1 MDDRFIGYRG
11 SQENE
16 WSWEAERATR
26 PTRNRARGGRKLALS
41 ALAAF
46 ALGAVM
52 GGAFYLL
59 AGGGDTDDGAA
70 VIATS
75 TPTIRPTALSNAQPT
90 AAFTNTPD
98 PSAVPQSPDQ
108 ATALF
113 AWNARAGKWQQDSL
127 IPGKTDYAEGDT
139 VPFLFRLWNVSP
151 GQVYEVAIDYFDC
164 GLSPE
169 RSFDY
174 LSSPGDSAP
183 RLVAPGP
190 GRERPDSQVPLP
202 DAVQA
207 AGGTAYVSAWGG
219 TFQQA
224 PEVSPTSSCTGDQR
238 VNLRVLAGSST
249 VYIEWGGHL
258 ASAADW
264 PENGAASA
272 RAPFGMSAVLQ
283 GTLAI
288 RLQVLPNT
296 ISR

>member
-1 MDDRFIGYRG
+1 
-11 SQENE
+11 
-16 WSWEAERATR
+16 
-26 PTRNRARGGRKLALS
+26 
-41 ALAAF
+41 
-46 ALGAVM
+46 
-52 GGAFYLL
+52 
-59 AGGGDTDDGAA
+59 
-70 VIATS
+70 
-75 TPTIRPTALSNAQPT
+75 
-90 AAFTNTPD
+90 
-98 PSAVPQSPDQ
+98 
-108 ATALF
+108 
-113 AWNARAGKWQQDSL
+113 
-127 IPGKTDYAEGDT
+127 
-139 VPFLFRLWNVSP
+139 
-151 GQVYEVAIDYFDC
+151 
-164 GLSPE
+164 
-169 RSFDY
+169 
-174 LSSPGDSAP
+174 
-183 RLVAPGP
+183 
-190 GRERPDSQVPLP
+190 RERPDSQVPLP

-238 VNLRVLAGSST
+238 VDLRVLAGSST

>member
-16 WSWEAERATR
+16 WSWEAEKAAGR
-26 PTRNRARGGRKLALS
+26 TRNRIRGGHKLALS

-52 GGAFYLL
+52 GGALYL
-59 AGGGDTDDGAA
+59 ASGGDSNDGAA
-70 VIATS
+70 VIATAS
-75 TPTIRPTALSNAQPT
+75 PIRPTALSNSQPT
-90 AAFTNTPD
+90 APPANTPG
-98 PSAVPQSPDQ
+98 PSAVPEPPAQE
-108 ATALF
+108 TALF
-113 AWNARAGKWQQDSL
+113 AWNAREEKWQQDSL
-127 IPGKTDYAEGDT
+127 IPGRTDYAEGDT

-151 GQVYEVAIDYFDC
+151 GQVYEISIDYFDC
-164 GLSPE
+164 GLSPA

-174 LSSPGDSAP
+174 LSSPRDSAP
-183 RLVAPGP
+183 RLVPPGP

-202 DAVQA
+202 AAVQA

-224 PEVSPTSSCTGDQR
+224 PDVLPVTSTCEGDQR
-238 VNLRVLAGSST
+238 LTFRVLAGSSA

-264 PENGAASA
+264 PEDGAASA
-272 RAPFGMSAVLQ
+272 RAPFGMSAMLE
-283 GTLAI
+283 GTLAL
-288 RLQVLPNT
+288 RLQVLPNA

>member
-1 MDDRFIGYRG
+1 M
-11 SQENE
+11 
-16 WSWEAERATR
+16 
-26 PTRNRARGGRKLALS
+26 
-41 ALAAF
+41 ALAVLAVF
-46 ALGAVM
+46 ALGAVV
-52 GGAFYLL
+52 GGAFHL
-59 AGGGDTDDGAA
+59 ASGGGDTDDGAA

-75 TPTIRPTALSNAQPT
+75 TPTIRPTALSNVQPT
-90 AAFTNTPD
+90 AAPTNGPG
-98 PSAVPQSPDQ
+98 PSAVPEPPAQD
-108 ATALF
+108 TALF

-139 VPFLFRLWNVSP
+139 VPFMFRLWNVSP
-151 GQVYEVAIDYFDC
+151 GEVYEVSIDYFDC

-174 LSSPGDSAP
+174 LSSPRDSAP
-183 RLVAPGP
+183 RVVAPGP

-202 DAVQA
+202 AAVQA
-207 AGGTAYVSAWGG
+207 TSGTAYVSAWGG

-224 PEVSPTSSCTGDQR
+224 PEVSPIAETCTGDHR
-238 VNLRVLAGSST
+238 VILRVLAGSST

-296 ISR
+296 VSR